1 MRNFLP
7 HRFRLLFGLVGALS
21 LLGLRAASADPLD
34 IRIAWSTM
42 PGHMIPV
49 LFTRPDILRHYGT
62 SYTVTP
68 IAFRGSSPQ
77 MTAMAAG
84 EVDLAAYSPVTLAL
98 TVSNAHLDVRV
109 IGDIIQDGVPGY
121 HTETYLVQTDGPIKT
136 VADLKGKR
144 IATNVIGSAS
154 DTAMRVMLKRAG
166 LVDRRD
172 YVTVQA
178 AFPAMPSLLEENK
191 VDMSVVLLPQLL
203 PMLDSGKY
211 RALFTAFDGWG
222 QTETVFL
229 VGRTA
234 FLEQHRAA
242 MMDFME
248 DYTRALRWFE
258 APGNRPAATAII
270 ADFMKLPEADLD
282 YLFTK
287 KDYFRDPYA
296 KPNLVGIQNAIDA
309 AHDVGVIPL
318 GLQVAPKYVDLSFV
332 DEARNRIEEAR

>member
-1 MRNFLP
+1 
-7 HRFRLLFGLVGALS
+7 
-21 LLGLRAASADPLD
+21 
-34 IRIAWSTM
+34 
-42 PGHMIPV
+42 
-49 LFTRPDILRHYGT
+49 
-62 SYTVTP
+62 
-68 IAFRGSSPQ
+68 
-77 MTAMAAG
+77 
-84 EVDLAAYSPVTLAL
+84 
-98 TVSNAHLDVRV
+98 
-109 IGDIIQDGVPGY
+109 
-121 HTETYLVQTDGPIKT
+121 
-136 VADLKGKR
+136 
-144 IATNVIGSAS
+144 
-154 DTAMRVMLKRAG
+154 
-166 LVDRRD
+166 
-172 YVTVQA
+172 
-178 AFPAMPSLLEENK
+178 
-191 VDMSVVLLPQLL
+191 VLLPQLL